1 MAVSNKQPLV
11 RELEQI
17 LGPRSVL
24 FEDEDL
30 ALYEYDGSIERGRPD
45 YVVFPRTAEHVSAV
59 VKIAQREGMPFQA
72 RGAGTGLSGGTVA
85 DQGGITFAMSRMKN
99 MRIDAPNLRAVVQPG
114 VVNHDLS
121 IAAAP
126 YGLYYVPDP
135 SSQKACTIGGNVAE
149 NAGGPHCLAYG
160 VTTNHVL
167 GLQVVLPDGEIV
179 ETGGAALD
187 TPGYDL
193 TGIMVGSEGTLGIVT
208 QIIVR
213 LVPISEAVRTLL
225 AVFPNVETA
234 SNAVSAVIAAGNV
247 PAAMEMMDNTAI
259 TAVEAAKHAGYPTD
273 AGAVLLIDVEGVRE
287 GLEEQVAQ
295 ISDILRGQGAY
306 DIRIPQSELERE
318 KLWSGRKGAFGAMGR
333 LAPSY
338 YVQDGVVP
346 RTQVPA
352 ILRRIAEIGA
362 KYDVRVANVFHA
374 GDGNLHPLILFDERD
389 EELTQRVIAAG
400 SEIIA
405 ECIRVGGSIT
415 GEHGVGV
422 EKRDLMPLLFSSTDL
437 QVMARLKA
445 VFNPDNRLNPCK
457 ILPATK
463 ACIEVS
469 TRRRAAMKKPLKTGA
484 RELES
489 ISGLPIP

>member
-1 MAVSNKQPLV
+1 MNSQRLV
-11 RELEQI
+11 REFENL

-24 FEDEDL
+24 HDAQDL

-45 YVVFPRTAEHVSAV
+45 LVVFPRTAEHVSGI
-59 VKIAQREGMPFQA
+59 VKIANREGMPFQP

-85 DQGGITFAMSRMKN
+85 DQGGITIVMTRMKKIQ
-99 MRIDAPNLRAVVQPG
+99 IDPPNLRAVVQPG

-121 IAAAP
+121 LAAAP

-167 GLQVVLPDGEIV
+167 GLQVVLPNGDII
-179 ETGGAALD
+179 ETGSAALD
-187 TPGYDL
+187 APGYDL
-193 TGIMVGSEGTLGIVT
+193 TGIFVGSEGTLGIVT
-208 QIIVR
+208 SIIVR
-213 LVPISEAVRTLL
+213 LVPLPEAVRTLL
-225 AVFPNVETA
+225 AVFPNIETA
-234 SNAVSAVIAAGNV
+234 SNAVSAVIASGNV

-259 TAVEAAKHAGYPTD
+259 QAVEAAKHAGYPLD

-287 GLEEQVAQ
+287 GLEERVGQVSEICRAN
-295 ISDILRGQGAY
+295 GAY
-306 DIRIPQSELERE
+306 EIQVPRSTEERE

-352 ILRRIAEIGA
+352 LLRKIGEISIKYGVRI
-362 KYDVRVANVFHA
+362 ANVFHA

-389 EELTQRVIAAG
+389 EALTTRVVQAG
-400 SEIIA
+400 NEIIA
-405 ECIRVGGSIT
+405 ECIKAGGSIT
-415 GEHGVGV
+415 GEHGVGI
-422 EKRDLMPLLFSSTDL
+422 EKRDLMALMYNPSDL
-437 QVMARLKA
+437 QVMERLKS
-445 VFNPDNRLNPCK
+445 VFNPDKLLNPCK
-457 ILPATK
+457 LLPATK
-463 ACIEVS
+463 SCIEIS
-469 TRRRAAMKKPLKTGA
+469 TRRRKAMKKPLTTGT
-484 RELES
+484 RELEGLA
-489 ISGLPIP
+489 GLPIP

>member
-1 MAVSNKQPLV
+1 MDKQHLV
-11 RELEQI
+11 REFEAL
-17 LGPRSVL
+17 LGSRSVL
-24 FEDEDL
+24 HDPQDL

-45 YVVFPRTAEHVSAV
+45 LVVFPRTAEHVSDI
-59 VKIAQREGMPFQA
+59 VKIANREGVPFQP

-85 DQGGITFAMSRMKN
+85 DQGGITIAMSRMKKIE
-99 MRIDAPNLRAVVQPG
+99 IDAPNLRAIVQPG

-121 IAAAP
+121 IASAP
-126 YGLYYVPDP
+126 YGLYFVPDP

-167 GLQVVLPDGEIV
+167 GLQVVLPNGEII
-179 ETGGAALD
+179 ETGGASLD
-187 TPGYDL
+187 SPGYDL
-193 TGIMVGSEGTLGIVT
+193 TGFFVGSEGTLGIVT
-208 QIIVR
+208 SIIVR
-213 LVPISEAVRTLL
+213 LVPLPEAVRTLL

-259 TAVEAAKHAGYPTD
+259 QAVEAAKHAGYPLD

-287 GLEEQVAQ
+287 GLQERVDQ
-295 ISDILRGQGAY
+295 ISEVCRRNGAY
-306 DIRIPQSELERE
+306 EIRIPQSAEERE

-352 ILRRIAEIGA
+352 LLRKIGEISA
-362 KYDVRVANVFHA
+362 KYSVRIANVFHA

-389 EELTQRVIAAG
+389 ETLTERVVQAG
-400 SEIIA
+400 NEIIA
-405 ECIRVGGSIT
+405 ECIKAGGSIT
-415 GEHGVGV
+415 GEHGVGI
-422 EKRDLMPLLFSSTDL
+422 EKRDLMALMYTPVDL
-437 QVMARLKA
+437 QVMERLKL
-445 VFNPDNRLNPCK
+445 VFNPNQLLNPCK
-457 ILPATK
+457 VLPATK
-463 ACIEVS
+463 SCIEIS
-469 TRRRAAMKKPLKTGA
+469 TRRRAAMKKPLTTGTP
-484 RELES
+484 ELNRLA
-489 ISGLPIP
+489 GLPIP

>member
-1 MAVSNKQPLV
+1 MAVSNKQLLV
-11 RELEQI
+11 QEFEQI

-45 YVVFPRTAEHVSAV
+45 LVVFPRTAEHVSAV
-59 VKIAQREGMPFQA
+59 VKIAQRVGIPFQA

-85 DQGGITFAMSRMKN
+85 DQGGITIAMSRMKDIQ
-99 MRIDAPNLRAVVQPG
+99 IDAPNLRAIVQPG

-121 IAAAP
+121 VAAAP

-193 TGIMVGSEGTLGIVT
+193 TGVMVGSEGTLGIVT

-225 AVFPNVETA
+225 AVFPNVDTA

-287 GLEEQVAQ
+287 GLAEQVAQ
-295 ISDILRGQGAY
+295 ISDICRAEGAY
-306 DIRIPQSELERE
+306 DIRVPQSEQERE

-400 SEIIA
+400 SEIIV

-422 EKRDLMPLLFSSTDL
+422 EKRDLMPLLFSATDL
-437 QVMARLKA
+437 QVMARLKS

-457 ILPATK
+457 MLPATK

-469 TRRRAAMKKPLKTGA
+469 TRRRALMKKPLKIGA

>member
-1 MAVSNKQPLV
+1 MDKSKLV
-11 RELEQI
+11 REFEQL

-24 FEDEDL
+24 HEPQDL

-45 YVVFPRTAEHVSAV
+45 FVVFPRTAEQVSGI
-59 VKIAQREGMPFQA
+59 VKIANREGLPFQP

-85 DQGGITFAMSRMKN
+85 DQGGITLAMSRMKKIE
-99 MRIDAPNLRAVVQPG
+99 IDAPNLRATVQPG
-114 VVNHDLS
+114 VVNSDLS
-121 IAAAP
+121 VATAR

-179 ETGGAALD
+179 ETGSGALD
-187 TPGYDL
+187 APGYDL
-193 TGIMVGSEGTLGIVT
+193 TGLFVGSEGTLGIVT

-213 LVPISEAVRTLL
+213 LVPLSEAVRTLL
-225 AVFPNVETA
+225 AVFPDVETA

-247 PAAMEMMDNTAI
+247 PAAMEMMDNIAI
-259 TAVEAAKHAGYPTD
+259 QAVEAAKHAGYPLD
-273 AGAVLLIDVEGVRE
+273 AGAVLLIDIEGVRE
-287 GLEEQVAQ
+287 GLEEQVAE
-295 ISDILRGQGAY
+295 ISAICRAQGAY
-306 DIRIPQSELERE
+306 EIRIPESASERE

-333 LAPSY
+333 IAPSY

-352 ILRRIAEIGA
+352 LIRQIGA
-362 KYDVRVANVFHA
+362 IAQKYNVRIANVFHA

-389 EELTQRVIAAG
+389 PELTERVIQAG

-405 ECIRVGGSIT
+405 ECIRAGGSIT
-415 GEHGVGV
+415 GEHGVGI
-422 EKRDLMPLLFSSTDL
+422 EKRDLMALMFSPTDL
-437 QVMARLKA
+437 QVMARIKA
-445 VFNPDNRLNPCK
+445 VFNPDGRLNPCK
-457 ILPATK
+457 LLPATK
-463 ACIEVS
+463 ACIEIS
-469 TRRRAAMKKPLKTGA
+469 RRRRAALKKPLTIGT
-484 RELES
+484 RELEG
-489 ISGLPIP
+489 IAGLPIP

>member
-1 MAVSNKQPLV
+1 MDKPHLI
-11 RELEQI
+11 REFEAL

-24 FEDEDL
+24 HTDQDL

-45 YVVFPRTAEHVSAV
+45 LVVFPRTAAHISAI
-59 VKIAQREGMPFQA
+59 VKIANRERVPFQA

-85 DQGGITFAMSRMKN
+85 DQGGITIALSRMRKIE
-99 MRIDAPNLRAVVQPG
+99 IDAPNLRAVVEPG
-114 VVNHDLS
+114 VVNCDIS
-121 IAAAP
+121 VAAAP

-167 GLQVVLPDGEIV
+167 GLEVVLPDGEII
-179 ETGGAALD
+179 ETGGGALD
-187 TPGYDL
+187 APGYDL
-193 TGIMVGSEGTLGIVT
+193 TGLIVGSEGTLGIVT
-208 QIIVR
+208 RIVVR
-213 LVPISEAVRTLL
+213 LAPLSESVRTLL
-225 AVFPNVETA
+225 AVFPNVGAA
-234 SNAVSAVIAAGNV
+234 SNAVSAVIASGHI

-259 TAVEAAKHAGYPTD
+259 IAVEAAKHAGYPVD

-295 ISDILRGQGAY
+295 ISEVCRAQGATE
-306 DIRIPQSELERE
+306 IRIPESEQERE

-352 ILRRIAEIGA
+352 LLSKIEEISA
-362 KYDVRVANVFHA
+362 KYGVRIANVFHA

-389 EELTQRVIAAG
+389 EALTERVIAAG
-400 SEIIA
+400 NEIIK

-415 GEHGVGV
+415 GEHGVGI
-422 EKRDLMPLLFSSTDL
+422 EKRDLMPLLFSATDL
-437 QVMARLKA
+437 EVMGRIKA
-445 VFNPDNRLNPCK
+445 VFNPDDRLNPCK
-457 ILPATK
+457 VFPASK
-463 ACIEVS
+463 MCIEIS
-469 TRRRAAMKKPLKTGA
+469 SKRRAAMKKPLRMGSA
-484 RELES
+484 EPERLA
-489 ISGLPIP
+489 GLPIP

>member
-1 MAVSNKQPLV
+1 MRNKSRLV
-11 RELEQI
+11 HELERL

-24 FEDEDL
+24 FQDQDL

-45 YVVFPRTAEHVSAV
+45 LVVFPRTAENVSAI
-59 VKIAQREGMPFQA
+59 VKIANREGLPFQP

-85 DQGGITFAMSRMKN
+85 DQGGITIAMSRMKQIE
-99 MRIDAPNLRAVVQPG
+99 IDAPNLRAIVQPG

-126 YGLYYVPDP
+126 FGLYYVPDP
-135 SSQKACTIGGNVAE
+135 SSQKACSIGGNVAE

-167 GLQVVLPDGEIV
+167 GLQVVLPDGEII

-193 TGIMVGSEGTLGIVT
+193 TGLFVGSEGTLGIVT

-213 LVPISEAVRTLL
+213 LVPLPEAVRTLL
-225 AVFPNVETA
+225 AVFPSVETA
-234 SNAVSAVIAAGNV
+234 SNAVSAVIAAGNE

-259 TAVEAAKHAGYPTD
+259 QAVEAAKHAGYPLD

-287 GLEEQVAQ
+287 GLDELVAQ
-295 ISDILRGQGAY
+295 ISDICRAEGAY
-306 DIRIPQSELERE
+306 EIRIPQMAEERE

-352 ILRRIAEIGA
+352 ILRKIGEIAQKYEVRI
-362 KYDVRVANVFHA
+362 ANVFHA

-389 EELTQRVIAAG
+389 ELLTQRVIQAG
-400 SEIIA
+400 NEIIR
-405 ECIRVGGSIT
+405 ECINVGGSIT
-415 GEHGVGV
+415 GEHGVGI
-422 EKRDLMPLLFSSTDL
+422 EKRDLMALMFSPVDL
-437 QVMARLKA
+437 QVMARIKA
-445 VFNPDNRLNPCK
+445 LFNPDNRLNPCK
-457 ILPATK
+457 LLPATK
-463 ACIEVS
+463 SCIEVS
-469 TRRRAAMKKPLKTGA
+469 AKRRAAMRKPLAVGA

-489 ISGLPIP
+489 IGGLPIP

>member
-1 MAVSNKQPLV
+1 MKNKSHLV
-11 RELEQI
+11 RELEHI

-24 FEDEDL
+24 FEDQDL

-45 YVVFPRTAEHVSAV
+45 LVVFPRTAEHVSAI
-59 VKIAQREGMPFQA
+59 VKIANREGLPFQP
-72 RGAGTGLSGGTVA
+72 RGAGTGLSGGAVA
-85 DQGGITFAMSRMKN
+85 DQGGITIAMSRMKKIE
-99 MRIDAPNLRAVVQPG
+99 IDAPNLRAIVQPG

-160 VTTNHVL
+160 VTSNHTL
-167 GLQVVLPDGEIV
+167 GLQVVLPDGEII

-193 TGIMVGSEGTLGIVT
+193 TGLFVGSEGTLGIVT

-213 LVPISEAVRTLL
+213 LVPLPEAVRTLL
-225 AVFPNVETA
+225 AVFANVELA

-259 TAVEAAKHAGYPTD
+259 QAVEAAKHAGYPLD
-273 AGAVLLIDVEGVRE
+273 AGAVLLIDIEGVRE
-287 GLEEQVAQ
+287 GLEEQVAE
-295 ISDILRGQGAY
+295 ISEICRAEGAY
-306 DIRIPQSELERE
+306 EIRTPQTAEERE

-352 ILRRIAEIGA
+352 ILRKIAGIA
-362 KYDVRVANVFHA
+362 LKYDVRIANVFHA

-389 EELTQRVIAAG
+389 EELARRVIAAG
-400 SEIIA
+400 DEIIQ
-405 ECIRVGGSIT
+405 ECINVGGSIT
-415 GEHGVGV
+415 GEHGVGI
-422 EKRDLMPLLFSSTDL
+422 EKRDLMALMFSPVDL
-437 QVMARLKA
+437 QVMARIKSL
-445 VFNPDNRLNPCK
+445 FNPDNRLNPCK
-457 ILPATK
+457 LLPATK
-463 ACIEVS
+463 SCIEVS
-469 TRRRAAMKKPLKTGA
+469 TKRRAAMKKPLKIGA
-484 RELES
+484 RELQG
-489 ISGLPIP
+489 IGGLPIP